1 MSTVKSSSAV
11 PSPKPDYTDA
21 AFRGALMRDH
31 YAADHA
37 AQCGFVSLSDLG
49 DVARAAD
56 ALRTV
61 ARLAHNS
68 LCEPEMSD
76 AEPLGLSA
84 HLGLLNA
91 TEVIAKYLVK
101 LEERMRE
108 TADSYAQFKKEQE
121 ARHG

>member
-1 MSTVKSSSAV
+1 M
-11 PSPKPDYTDA
+11 
-21 AFRGALMRDH
+21 
-31 YAADHA
+31 
-37 AQCGFVSLSDLG
+37 
-49 DVARAAD
+49 
-56 ALRTV
+56 
-61 ARLAHNS
+61 
-68 LCEPEMSD
+68 
-76 AEPLGLSA
+76 SA

>member
-1 MSTVKSSSAV
+1 MPGSNSSRIST
-11 PSPKPDYTDA
+11 PKPDYTDV
-21 AFRGALMRDH
+21 AFRGALMRDQ
-31 YAADHA
+31 YVADH

-61 ARLAHNS
+61 ARLVHNS

-91 TEVIAKYLVK
+91 AEVIAKYLVE
-101 LEERMRE
+101 LENRMRE
-108 TADSYAQFKKEQE
+108 TADSYAQFKAGQE
-121 ARHG
+121 VNHG

>member
-1 MSTVKSSSAV
+1 MPTKVSAV
-11 PSPKPDYTDA
+11 PSPTPDYADA
-21 AFRGALMRDH
+21 AYRGALMRDQ
-31 YAADHA
+31 YAGDDR

-68 LCEPEMSD
+68 LSEPEMSD

-91 TEVIAKYLVK
+91 AEVIAKYLVE
-101 LEERMRE
+101 LESRMRE
-108 TADSYAQFKKEQE
+108 TADSYAQFKAEQGG
-121 ARHG
+121 ANHG

>member
-1 MSTVKSSSAV
+1 MSTKPSAV
-11 PSPKPDYTDA
+11 PSQKPDYAGA
-21 AFRGALMRDH
+21 AYCGALMRDQ
-31 YAADHA
+31 YVADH

-49 DVARAAD
+49 DIARAAD

-61 ARLAHNS
+61 ARLVHNS

-91 TEVIAKYLVK
+91 SEVIAKYLVE
-101 LEERMRE
+101 LETRMRE
-108 TADSYAQFKKEQE
+108 TADSYAQFKAEQGVI
-121 ARHG
+121 HG

>member
-1 MSTVKSSSAV
+1 MSTKPTAV
-11 PSPKPDYTDA
+11 PSPKPDYTHV
-21 AFRGALMRDH
+21 AFHGALMRDH
-31 YAADHA
+31 YAGADRG
-37 AQCGFVSLSDLG
+37 QSGFVSLSDLG

-68 LCEPEMSD
+68 LSEPEMSD

-91 TEVIAKYLVK
+91 AEVIAKYLVE
-101 LEERMRE
+101 LESRMRE
-108 TADSYAQFKKEQE
+108 TADSYARFKAEPGVN
-121 ARHG
+121 HG

>member
-1 MSTVKSSSAV
+1 MSTVKPSSAV

-21 AFRGALMRDH
+21 AFRGALMSDQ
-31 YAADHA
+31 YVADR
-37 AQCGFVSLSDLG
+37 AQCGFVSLADLG

-61 ARLAHNS
+61 ARLVHNS
-68 LCEPEMSD
+68 LSEPEMSD

-91 TEVIAKYLVK
+91 AEVIAKYLVE
-101 LEERMRE
+101 LEDRMRE
-108 TADSYAQFKKEQE
+108 TADSYARSMAEPE
-121 ARHG
+121 ANHG